1 MTHNLEEDVEFM
13 IRTNLEDFA
22 DDEYENILIPYEENF
37 QKYIE
42 KYILP
47 EIVAFGIASGFERNA
62 IWTGSLKQ
70 HYNTIKDRIP
80 IFNEDYDSII
90 KDVKNLLEIK
100 FSLIITKD
108 DPLEIEKIKY

>member
-1 MTHNLEEDVEFM
+1 M
-13 IRTNLEDFA
+13 IRTNLEDFT
-22 DDEYENILIPYEENF
+22 DDEYENILVPYEENF
-37 QKYIE
+37 KNYII

-80 IFNEDYDSII
+80 IYNEDYNSVIAN
-90 KDVKNLLEIK
+90 VKTLLEIK
-100 FSLIITKD
+100 YSLLIIND